1 MQKKA
6 LDAGLK
12 ASSTRTA
19 RRTGFT
25 RKLFSRAEAA
35 EGPASAV
42 AKVEGHGFSRATRT
56 TMEQGFSPG
65 QPQLKPPSTAHG
77 FATRKPGSS
86 TAINSKLHYRP
97 NGYFAL
103 IAPYNQNIRNFNLR
117 RRPVARAMPVYRCR
131 KLLTPGTLYRL
142 ASY

>member
-35 EGPASAV
+35 EG
-42 AKVEGHGFSRATRT
+42 HGFSRATRT

-65 QPQLKPPSTAHG
+65 QPHLKPPSTAHG